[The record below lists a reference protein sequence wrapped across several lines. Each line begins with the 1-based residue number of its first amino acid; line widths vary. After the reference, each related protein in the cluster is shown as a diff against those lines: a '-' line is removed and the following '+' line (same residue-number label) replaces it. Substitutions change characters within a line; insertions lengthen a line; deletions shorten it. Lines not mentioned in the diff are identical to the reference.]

1 METGV
6 IGNRLRAMG
15 RDLAAWRVSRRCN
28 WRRNQLEPL
37 RNRCQANGARLGEYG
52 TNSGAWEPAVLK
64 KSDGPGGSGRN
75 AKPTIN
81 DVARLAGVSK
91 KTVSRVINRSALLN
105 GETRERV
112 EKVIREL
119 GYVPNPQARALALR
133 RNFLVGL
140 IHDNPNAQM
149 VLNMQQGILEALQGT
164 EFEMVVRPVDRN
176 SSMMLDDVRHFLERQ
191 RLFGVVLL
199 PPISENDALA
209 RLCDE
214 VGCRYVRLGSAE
226 LDDAAHMVASNDREA
241 VREATD
247 YLIREGH
254 RLIGLIEGPD
264 GFRSARERRL
274 GFEDAIAAAGL
285 KLPRSLIAGG
295 NYTFETGVTA
305 AHRLFDLSPR
315 PTAIFAS
322 NDEMAAGVVFAAR
335 ERGVAVPQ
343 DLSVIG
349 FDDTPIAAHIWPPLT
364 TVRWPIVSM
373 ARSAARKLVGDIVD
387 GTGAESL
394 PSMLPS
400 TLVKRASVAPPP

>member
-1 METGV
+1 V
-6 IGNRLRAMG
+6 F
-15 RDLAAWRVSRRCN
+15 
-28 WRRNQLEPL
+28 
-37 RNRCQANGARLGEYG
+37 
-52 TNSGAWEPAVLK
+52 
-64 KSDGPGGSGRN
+64 
-75 AKPTIN
+75 
-81 DVARLAGVSK
+81 
-91 KTVSRVINRSALLN
+91 NRSPLLN
-105 GETRERV
+105 EETRERV

-149 VLNMQQGILEALQGT
+149 VLNVQQGILEALAGT

-176 SSMMLDDVRHFLERQ
+176 SAAMLDDVRTFLERQ

-214 VGCRYVRLGSAE
+214 VGCRYVRMGSAQ
-226 LDDAAHMVASNDREA
+226 LDDSAHMVASNDREA

-247 YLIREGH
+247 FLIQHGH
-254 RLIGLIEGPD
+254 KLIGLIEGPD

-274 GFEDAIAAAGL
+274 GFEDALSAAGRS
-285 KLPRSLIAGG
+285 LPRSLIARG

-305 AHRLFDLSPR
+305 AERLLDLSPR

-335 ERGVAVPQ
+335 ERGISVPEE
-343 DLSVIG
+343 LSVIG

-373 ARSAARKLVGDIVD
+373 ARSAARKLVGDMV
-387 GTGAESL
+387 GGQAAGEQ
-394 PSMLPS
+394 PSELPS
-400 TLVKRASVAPPP
+400 TLVKRASVAPPPSA